1 MLRQA
6 LDQIHKECVE
16 QLSRLGTSRLMANII
31 CDWCIDISLVVVL
44 SILTNKKEQHIEDK
58 GELFEEQSNYWGE

>member
-16 QLSRLGTSRLMANII
+16 QLSRLGTSKLIADII
-31 CDWCIDISLVVVL
+31 CDRGIDLSLLAVL
-44 SILTNKKEQHIEDK
+44 SILTNKKKQHIEDK